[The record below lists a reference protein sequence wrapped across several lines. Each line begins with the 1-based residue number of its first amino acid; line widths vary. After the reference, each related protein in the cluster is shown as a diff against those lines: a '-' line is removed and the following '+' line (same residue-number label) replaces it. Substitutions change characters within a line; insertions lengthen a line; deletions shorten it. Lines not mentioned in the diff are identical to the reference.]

1 MRVSGRRLSRLEL
14 GFIAAALLL
23 PVPLVALNGYAAA
36 LPAAVER
43 GLGSL
48 VTLEAVAGN
57 DRSGL
62 EASGQASEDG
72 SNAQR
77 SADGSLR
84 ITRAG
89 ATSSTDGKTKPS
101 ASSESEAAPGSSDD
115 SHSATPNDEPS
126 DEAGDTGGSGPSGE
140 SGGAS
145 GDGEG
150 GSSATSGG
158 TPGVSLTI
166 GGGGTGTGVSAGSS
180 GVSVELGADSE
191 GAGGAVAPTAAV
203 EVTDQE
209 GSSSGVGISVPGS
222 GSAIP

>member
-1 MRVSGRRLSRLEL
+1 MTVSGRRLSRLEL
-14 GFIAAALLL
+14 GLIAAALLL

-48 VTLEAVAGN
+48 VTLEAGD

-62 EASGQASEDG
+62 EMSGQADEDG
-72 SNAQR
+72 SDTRR
-77 SADGSLR
+77 SADGSLA

-89 ATSSTDGKTKPS
+89 TMSSADD
-101 ASSESEAAPGSSDD
+101 ESEASPSGDGEAAPSSSDD
-115 SHSATPNDEPS
+115 STPKEEPS
-126 DEAGDTGGSGPSGE
+126 DGADDAGGSGPSGE

-150 GSSATSGG
+150 GSSASSGD
-158 TPGVSLTI
+158 TPGLSLTI
-166 GGGGTGTGVSAGSS
+166 GGGGTGTGVSAGSN
-180 GVSVELGADSE
+180 GVAVELGADSE
-191 GAGGAVAPTAAV
+191 GAGSGDAGTATV
-203 EVTDQE
+203 EVTDQD
-209 GSSSGVGISVPGS
+209 GSSTGITISVPGI

>member
-1 MRVSGRRLSRLEL
+1 MRVSGRGLSRLEL

-48 VTLEAVAGN
+48 VTLEAGD

-62 EASGQASEDG
+62 KASGQASEDG

-77 SADGSLR
+77 SADGSVR

-101 ASSESEAAPGSSDD
+101 ASGENQEARGSSDD
-115 SHSATPNDEPS
+115 GHSATPNDEPS

-150 GSSATSGG
+150 GPSATSGG

-166 GGGGTGTGVSAGSS
+166 GGDGTGTGVSAGRS

-191 GAGGAVAPTAAV
+191 GAGGSNAPTATV

-209 GSSSGVGISVPGS
+209 GSSSGVGISVPGI

>member
-14 GFIAAALLL
+14 GFVAAALLL

-48 VTLEAVAGN
+48 VTLDAGD

-62 EASGQASEDG
+62 KASGQASEDG
-72 SNAQR
+72 SNAKR

-89 ATSSTDGKTKPS
+89 TTSSTDGKTKPG
-101 ASSESEAAPGSSDD
+101 ASSASEAAPGSSDEGR
-115 SHSATPNDEPS
+115 SATPDHHEPS

-145 GDGEG
+145 GDGKG
-150 GSSATSGG
+150 GSSATSGD

-180 GVSVELGADSE
+180 GVSVELGADSD
-191 GAGGAVAPTAAV
+191 GAGGGDAPAASV
-203 EVTDQE
+203 EVTDQK

-222 GSAIP
+222 GLAIP

>member
-1 MRVSGRRLSRLEL
+1 MRVAGRRLSRLEL
-14 GFIAAALLL
+14 GLIAAALLL

-36 LPAAVER
+36 LPDAVER

-48 VTLEAVAGN
+48 VTLEAGD

-62 EASGQASEDG
+62 TASGQASENG
-72 SNAQR
+72 GNTRR
-77 SADGSLR
+77 SGDASLA

-89 ATSSTDGKTKPS
+89 ATAPAEDETRP
-101 ASSESEAAPGSSDD
+101 SESGGGEAAPGSSDD
-115 SHSATPNDEPS
+115 GAGATPPQDEPS
-126 DEAGDTGGSGPSGE
+126 DEADDTGGSGPSGE

-150 GSSATSGG
+150 GSSATSGD
-158 TPGVSLTI
+158 TPGLSLTI

-180 GVSVELGADSE
+180 GVTVQLGADSE
-191 GAGGAVAPTAAV
+191 GAESGDAATATV
-203 EVTDQE
+203 DVTDQE
-209 GSSSGVGISVPGS
+209 GSSSGAGISVPGT

>member
-14 GFIAAALLL
+14 GLIAAALLL

-48 VTLEAVAGN
+48 VTLEAGD

-62 EASGQASEDG
+62 KTSGQASEDG

-77 SADGSLR
+77 SGDGSLR

-89 ATSSTDGKTKPS
+89 ATSFADDGTEPS
-101 ASSESEAAPGSSDD
+101 ASGESEAAPGSSDD
-115 SHSATPNDEPS
+115 SGGATPKDEPS
-126 DEAGDTGGSGPSGE
+126 DEADDTGGSGPSGE

-150 GSSATSGG
+150 GSSATSGD
-158 TPGVSLTI
+158 TPGLSLTI

-180 GVSVELGADSE
+180 GVSVELGADS
-191 GAGGAVAPTAAV
+191 GGADGGDAPTATV